1 MKRMLINATHA
12 EELRVALVDGQYL
25 YDIDIETTSREQ
37 RKSNIYKGRV
47 SRVEPSL
54 DAAFV
59 DYGGERHGFLPFK
72 EISRRYFQPGVD
84 PAKATIREAVKEGTE
99 LIVQVAKEERGT
111 KGAALTT
118 YITLAGR
125 YMVLM
130 PDNPGA
136 GGVSRRIEGEDRQ
149 ALKEAMD
156 QLKIPEGMG
165 VIVRTAGLGREAE
178 ELQWDLDYLL
188 QIWQAIENAA
198 KERPAPFLIYQE
210 SKLIIRALRD
220 YLRPDIGE
228 ILIDDEQ
235 LYRDAREF
243 MELVMPGNLRKLKL
257 YSDRVP
263 LFSRFQIES
272 QIESAHERQVRLPSG
287 GLIVIDHTEALTAID
302 VNSARATK
310 GGDIEETA
318 RLTNLEAA
326 DEIARQLRLRDLGGL
341 IVIDFI
347 DMSST
352 KAQREVED
360 RLRAA
365 LRHDRARV
373 QISRISRFG
382 LLEMSRQRLRPSLE
396 EFTQAPCPR
405 CKGTG
410 MIRSVESLSLSILRL
425 AEEQAMKEN
434 TAQVLLHVPPDVGN
448 YLLNEKR
455 RALVEMEN
463 RNGRPV
469 LVIVDHRLERPHY
482 RVERIRDKELKAT
495 PPPSYERVAQ
505 EETPPLPSAR
515 HSAAARRPG
524 RRSAASR
531 RRVRPLWP
539 RPKPSRREG
548 ARLPLRRPAP
558 RQAAGGGASSACS
571 AGNGCRRRRVEPV
584 LGAGLGSHGPRGR
597 SGGRAG
603 GRRATAS
610 AAADAP
616 TRRLRVAV
624 ARRRRPRV
632 PAPVASQAVG
642 QAATRAPGCGGR
654 RPGRAERLSAGA
666 SRSGDRGRRRLRN
679 PRGPRRERPR
689 NPSGPATQGTAP
701 HGEDGDGQAAS
712 RPARRPPPPAWRR
725 ARPVPI
731 ASSGEGATSVWRGP
745 CRGGRGAGRREEPG
759 RSRPT
764 RRRCRSRLRPRNR
777 RGDCRGSAPAP
788 PRCPRRASRTNAP
801 CRSAPSSR

>member
-25 YDIDIETTSREQ
+25 FDIDIETTGREQ
-37 RKSNIYKGRV
+37 KKSNIYKGRIT
-47 SRVEPSL
+47 RVEPSL
-54 DAAFV
+54 DAVFV
-59 DYGGERHGFLPFK
+59 DYGGDRHGFLPVK
-72 EISRRYFQPGVD
+72 EIAKRYFQPGVE
-84 PAKATIREAVKEGTE
+84 PGKAGLRELIKEGTE
-99 LIVQVAKEERGT
+99 LIVQVSKEERGT

-118 YITLAGR
+118 YISLAGR

-149 ALKEAMD
+149 ALKEAME

-165 VIVRTAGLGREAE
+165 VIVRTAGLGRDPE
-178 ELQWDLDYLL
+178 ELQWDLDYLV
-188 QIWQAIENAA
+188 QIWRAIENAA
-198 KERPAPFLIYQE
+198 QQRPAPFLIYQE

-228 ILIDDEQ
+228 ILIDNEE

-257 YSDRVP
+257 YTDRVP
-263 LFSRFQIES
+263 LFSRFQIET

-287 GLIVIDHTEALTAID
+287 GVIVIDHTEALTAID

-326 DEIARQLRLRDLGGL
+326 DEIARQVRLRDLGGL

-347 DMSST
+347 DMAST
-352 KAQREVED
+352 KAQREVEE

-434 TAQVLLHVPPDVGN
+434 TGQVLLHVPADVGN

-455 RALVEMEN
+455 RALVEIEN
-463 RNGRPV
+463 RYGGRPV
-469 LVIVDHRLERPHY
+469 LVIVDQRLERPHY
-482 RVERIRDKELKAT
+482 RVERIRASDLRAA
-495 PPPSYERVAQ
+495 PPPSYERVAADDTAPTLPQ
-505 EETPPLPSAR
+505 NTVPPAVPRPAVTGVAPPRPLPLA
-515 HSAAARRPG
+515 
-524 RRSAASR
+524 
-531 RRVRPLWP
+531 
-539 RPKPSRREG
+539 
-548 ARLPLRRPAP
+548 PAP
-558 RQAAGGGASSACS
+558 TADTAESTPAPTSTVGSWW
-571 AGNGCRRRRVEPV
+571 RRILALFGREAPPSRRVEPV
-584 LGAGLGSHGPRGR
+584 LAEAQRDPHRSRASVSARAPEAAGHPPPSEPSSQASPRASAPRAAEASEPSASTAQPSPQRGR
-597 SGGRAG
+597 ETSRRRRVADGGMSREERKPVSAAAGNPGVALPASSDPHDAEALRAEPSAPEDRLVAADASATAAEGSDGSGSAGRRRRGRRG
-603 GRRATAS
+603 GRRRRKATIEP
-610 AAADAP
+610 AAAESAPGPSETGAEDAP
-616 TRRLRVAV
+616 REPEKAPLQA
-624 ARRRRPRV
+624 ALPAL
-632 PAPVASQAVG
+632 PAPAD
-642 QAATRAPGCGGR
+642 
-654 RPGRAERLSAGA
+654 AER
-666 SRSGDRGRRRLRN
+666 
-679 PRGPRRERPR
+679 
-689 NPSGPATQGTAP
+689 GTAP
-701 HGEDGDGQAAS
+701 ADPQAA
-712 RPARRPPPPAWRR
+712 
-725 ARPVPI
+725 
-731 ASSGEGATSVWRGP
+731 E
-745 CRGGRGAGRREEPG
+745 
-759 RSRPT
+759 
-764 RRRCRSRLRPRNR
+764 
-777 RGDCRGSAPAP
+777 P
-788 PRCPRRASRTNAP
+788 PR
-801 CRSAPSSR
+801 